1 VAVVENNQNAEHGI
15 LNKLLDWVLSNLD
28 GKLNQL
34 IKITQELK
42 MNQDELAA
50 ALAAQ
55 QATVDALK
63 AQADK
68 VIAEVQA
75 ATAVQLAAIEALR
88 QELANVPVSEAVT
101 AALDSLSASTS
112 SLSASMTALDDIN
125 PDAPVA

>member
-1 VAVVENNQNAEHGI
+1 VENNQNAEHGI

-28 GKLNQL
+28 GKLSQL
-34 IKITQELK
+34 IKITQELQ
-42 MNQDELAA
+42 MNQEELAA

-88 QELANVPVSEAVT
+88 QELANVPVSDAVT

>member
-1 VAVVENNQNAEHGI
+1 MENNQNAEHGI

-28 GKLNQL
+28 GKLSQL

-42 MNQDELAA
+42 MNQEELAA

-88 QELANVPVSEAVT
+88 QELANVPVSDAVT

>member
-1 VAVVENNQNAEHGI
+1 MENNQNAEHGI

-75 ATAVQLAAIEALR
+75 ATAVQLAAIEDLR

>member
-1 VAVVENNQNAEHGI
+1 VENNQNAEHGI

>member
-1 VAVVENNQNAEHGI
+1 VENQSAECDDGI
-15 LNKLLDWVLSNLD
+15 TTRLLDWVLNTLD
-28 GKLNQL
+28 GKLDNLVKL
-34 IKITQELK
+34 IGELK
-42 MNQDELAA
+42 MDQNELAA

-88 QELANVPVSEAVT
+88 QELANVQVSDAVT

>member
-1 VAVVENNQNAEHGI
+1 MENNQNAEHGI